1 MNRTILLTGG
11 AGFIGSH
18 IVIDLLTKN
27 YKTIIV
33 DNLSNSDMTV
43 LEKIKSIVGDQLFS
57 LITFYN
63 IDISRDSNKLEDVF
77 LKHKINAV
85 IHLAGYKS
93 VGESINQP
101 IKYYDNNLISTIN
114 LVQIMKKYDC
124 KRLIFSSS
132 ATVYGDKK
140 APYRETM
147 VVTGK
152 GITNPYGRSKWI
164 QEIMLNDICIAE
176 PNFKIMILRYFNPIG
191 NHPSGLLGEE
201 FLNSPANLF
210 PNILSAIH
218 YKKAFSVFGNTYK
231 ENKKDGTAM
240 RDFIHVSDLASAH
253 VKSLDYLFDSRSR
266 KNYEV
271 FNVGLGEPVSVM
283 EILETFIEKNKVKL
297 NITIK
302 DKRFG
307 DLPVS
312 YCNNNKML
320 KKIEWVPKYNYG
332 DACEHTWKYY
342 TNYYGSKL

>member
-11 AGFIGSH
+11 AGYIGSH

-27 YKTIIV
+27 FKTVIV
-33 DNLSNSDMTV
+33 DNLTNSNIAV
-43 LEKIKSIVGDQLFS
+43 LDRIKSIVGPELFS
-57 LITFYN
+57 LITFYD
-63 IDISRDSNKLEDVF
+63 IDISRDPSRLEEVF

-93 VGESINQP
+93 VSESIKQP

-114 LVQIMKKYDC
+114 LIQVMKKYDC
-124 KRLIFSSS
+124 LRLIFSSS

-164 QEIMLNDICIAE
+164 QELMLNDISIAE
-176 PNFKIMILRYFNPIG
+176 SNFKIMVLRYFNPIG

-201 FLNSPANLF
+201 FLNNPANLF
-210 PNILSAIH
+210 PNILNALH
-218 YKKAFSVFGNTYK
+218 YKKPFSIFGNTYK
-231 ENKKDGTAM
+231 ENKRDGTAM

-271 FNVGLGEPVSVM
+271 FNVGLGKPVSVM
-283 EILETFIEKNKVKL
+283 EVLETFAEKNKVKV

-307 DLPVS
+307 DLPTS
-312 YCNNNKML
+312 YCNNNKIL
-320 KKIEWVPKYNYG
+320 KKIGWLPKYNYS
-332 DACEHTWKYY
+332 DACEHAWKYY
-342 TNYYGSKL
+342 IRYYS